1 MPQVQRRARETS
13 RVPGAGGYLRAWR
26 QRRRMSQLQ
35 FALEAEISQR
45 HLSFLESGRAA
56 PSLEML
62 VHLAERLEVPLRER
76 NAILLAAGYAPIY
89 AERPLDDAAM
99 AAARQAI
106 ERILAAHEP
115 YPALAVDRH
124 WHLVQGNAATGL
136 LLKGV
141 SDPGLLAPPVNVLRL
156 GLHPKGMAPAIVNF
170 MEWRLH
176 ILERLRHQVAVTGDP
191 ALTKLMAELSAY
203 PVAETPAAQALQAAP
218 PLAPAEHGD
227 LFVPLELMTE
237 VGLLTFFS
245 TTTVFGAPAD
255 VTLSEL
261 ALEAFF
267 PANAE
272 TKERLGRLAA
282 NAIAAG

>member
-1 MPQVQRRARETS
+1 MAEAARRARGAS
-13 RVPGAGGYLRAWR
+13 VVPGAGGYLRAWR
-26 QRRRMSQLQ
+26 QRRRMSQLA

-56 PSLEML
+56 PSREML
-62 VHLAERLEVPLRER
+62 LHLAERLEVPLRER
-76 NAILLAAGYAPIY
+76 NVMLLAAGYAPMY

-106 ERILAAHEP
+106 ERVLAGHEP

-124 WHLVQGNAATGL
+124 WNLLQGNATLGL
-136 LLKGV
+136 LLGGV
-141 SDPGLLAPPVNVLRL
+141 ADRALLAPPVNVLRL
-156 GLHPKGMAPAIVNF
+156 GLHPKGMAPHIGNLA
-170 MEWRLH
+170 EWRLH
-176 ILERLRHQVAVTGDP
+176 LLERLRHQIAATGD
-191 ALTKLMAELSAY
+191 AVLADLLQELVAY
-203 PVAETPAAQALQAAP
+203 PAEEDAAAKAAT
-218 PLAPAEHGD
+218 APADHGGV
-227 LFVPLELMTE
+227 FVPLTLMTE
-237 VGLLTFFS
+237 AGLLTFFS

-267 PANAE
+267 PVNAE

-282 NAIAAG
+282 GMAAGT